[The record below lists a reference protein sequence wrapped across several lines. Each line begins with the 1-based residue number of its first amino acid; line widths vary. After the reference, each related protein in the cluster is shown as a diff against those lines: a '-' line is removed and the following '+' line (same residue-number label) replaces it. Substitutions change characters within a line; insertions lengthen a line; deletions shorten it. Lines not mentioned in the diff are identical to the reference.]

1 MWQWLIDWLKR
12 WWRKPPGQAVNLEL
26 DMANRLLQFD
36 WPDVGPRQA
45 ALKHAIIDLRVD
57 ESLPWDFQDT
67 VPHVDGEP
75 SAALELLD
83 VNPGRFIYRCTIV
96 DVEDQ
101 PDLNPAETEIS
112 GAYDPPG
119 SALNFT
125 ATDT

>member
-1 MWQWLIDWLKR
+1 
-12 WWRKPPGQAVNLEL
+12 
-26 DMANRLLQFD
+26 MADRLLSFD

-67 VPHVDGEP
+67 VLYVDGDTGA
-75 SAALELLD
+75 SLELLD

-101 PDLNPAETEIS
+101 TDLNPAETEIT
-112 GAYDPPG
+112 GASEPPG

-125 ATDT
+125 ALDV